1 MVPLHR
7 VARVV
12 LVNGD
17 EVLAEWDVRCDG
29 RPALALLDELAR
41 LQLAARRLG
50 LAIAVR
56 DADTRLAD
64 VIALAGLSDVLSG

>member
-1 MVPLHR
+1 M
-7 VARVV
+7 

-17 EVLAEWDVRCDG
+17 DVLAEWDVHCDG

-50 LAIAVR
+50 LAIRVQE
-56 DADTRLAD
+56 ADSRLAE
-64 VIALAGLSDVLSG
+64 VIALAGLADVLSYGK

>member
-17 EVLAEWDVRCDG
+17 DVLAEWDVQCDG

-50 LAIAVR
+50 LAIIVR
-56 DADTRLAD
+56 DADTRLAG

>member
-1 MVPLHR
+1 M
-7 VARVV
+7 

-17 EVLAEWDVRCDG
+17 DVLAEWDLHCDG

-41 LQLAARRLG
+41 LQLAARRMG

-56 DADTRLAD
+56 DADTRLAE
-64 VIALAGLSDVLSG
+64 VIALAGLADVLPQ

>member
-1 MVPLHR
+1 
-7 VARVV
+7 V

-17 EVLAEWDVRCDG
+17 DVLAEWDVHCDG

-50 LAIAVR
+50 LAIRVQE
-56 DADTRLAD
+56 ADSRLAE
-64 VIALAGLSDVLSG
+64 VIALAGLADVLSYGK